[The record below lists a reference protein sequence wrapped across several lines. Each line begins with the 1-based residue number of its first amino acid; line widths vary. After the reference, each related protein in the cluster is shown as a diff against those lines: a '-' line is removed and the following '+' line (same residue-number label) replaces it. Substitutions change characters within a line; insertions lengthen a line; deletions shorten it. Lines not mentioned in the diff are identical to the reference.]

1 MNGPTTFM
9 PSTET
14 VFEKTGEN
22 TMVVNMGPQHPST
35 HGVLRVICELDGE
48 TIVKCKSQIGYLHTG
63 MEKEA
68 EYQQYHK
75 CVVMTDRMDYLNANG
90 NNLAHALA
98 VEKLLGCE
106 IPKRAQYL
114 RVILAE
120 LSRIASHCVW
130 LGTHGLDLGAMTPFF
145 YIMQQREMVLDM
157 FEMFSGVRMMPSWI
171 VPGGLRGDMPEG
183 FEPKLRKFLAEFPG
197 ELEVVEN
204 LLVGNPIWKERTYGV
219 GVMTGEEAL
228 ALGCSGPIARG
239 SGVAWDLRKSNP
251 YSSYEDF
258 DFQIPVGR
266 TGDVYDRFLVRIA
279 EMKESI
285 KIITQAIDGLPEG
298 GHRTNDRKIAP
309 PPREEL
315 DSSMESLIHHFKLY
329 TEGFHPP
336 VGEAYAAVEGSKGE
350 LGFYIISDGSNR
362 PYRWHERPSSFMNLK
377 ALEVMSIGRLIAD
390 VIAIIGSIDIVL
402 GEIDR

>member
-1 MNGPTTFM
+1 MSRETFM

-14 VFEKTGEN
+14 IFERVGEN
-22 TMVVNMGPQHPST
+22 TMIVNMGPQHPST
-35 HGVLRVICELDGE
+35 HGVLRVITELDGE
-48 TIVKCKSQIGYLHTG
+48 TIVQCKCVIGYLHTG

-98 VEKLLGCE
+98 VEKLLECE
-106 IPKRAQYL
+106 IPRRAQYL

-120 LSRIASHCVW
+120 LSRVASHLVW
-130 LGTHGLDLGAMTPFF
+130 LGTHALDLGAMTPFF
-145 YIMQQREMVLDM
+145 YSFQQRELILDL

-183 FEPKLRKFLAEFPG
+183 FEPRLRTFLKGFG
-197 ELEVVEN
+197 SELGVLEG
-204 LLVGNPIWKERTYGV
+204 LLSENPIFKERTFDV
-219 GVMTGEEAL
+219 GILSADQAL
-228 ALGCSGPIARG
+228 NLGCSGPILRA
-239 SGVAWDLRKSNP
+239 SGVAFDLRKDMP
-251 YSSYEDF
+251 YSCYDEF
-258 DFQIPVGR
+258 DFGVPVGK
-266 TGDVYDRFLVRIA
+266 TGDVYDRYLVRVM

-285 KIITQAIDGLPEG
+285 RIIEQAIDGLPEG
-298 GHRTNDRKIAP
+298 DFRTQDRKISP

-315 DSSMESLIHHFKLY
+315 DTSMESLIHHFKLY
-329 TEGFHPP
+329 TEGYRPP

-350 LGFYIISDGSNR
+350 LGFYIVSDGTNR

-377 ALEVMSIGRLIAD
+377 SLEILAIGRMLAD
-390 VIAIIGSIDIVL
+390 LVAIIGSIDIVL

>member
-1 MNGPTTFM
+1 MSTHTYI

-14 VFEKTGEN
+14 VFQRVGEN
-22 TMVVNMGPQHPST
+22 TMIVNMGPQHPST
-35 HGVLRVICELDGE
+35 HGVLRIICELDGE
-48 TIVKCKSQIGYLHTG
+48 TIVQCKCVIGYLHTG

-106 IPKRAQYL
+106 VPKRGQYL
-114 RVILAE
+114 RVIFAE

-130 LGTHGLDLGAMTPFF
+130 LGTSGLDLGAMTPFF
-145 YIMQQREMVLDM
+145 YIMQQREMILDL

-183 FEPKLRKFLAEFPG
+183 FEERLRAFLKSFRE
-197 ELEVVEN
+197 ELKVCED
-204 LLVGNPIWKERTYGV
+204 LLVENPIWKERTQGV
-219 GVMTGEEAL
+219 GILTAEQAL

-258 DFQIPVGR
+258 DFGVPIGR
-266 TGDVYDRFLVRIA
+266 TGDVYDRFLVRLA
-279 EMKESI
+279 EMKESA
-285 KIITQAIDGLPEG
+285 KIIEQAIDNLPG
-298 GHRTNDRKIAP
+298 GAWSTSDRKIAP

-315 DSSMESLIHHFKLY
+315 DNSMESLIHHFKLY

-350 LGFYIISDGSNR
+350 LGFYIVSDGSNR

-377 ALEVMSIGRLIAD
+377 TLEVLSIGRMIAD

>member
-1 MNGPTTFM
+1 MSRETFM

-14 VFEKTGEN
+14 LFERIGEN
-22 TMVVNMGPQHPST
+22 TMIVNMGPQHPST
-35 HGVLRVICELDGE
+35 HGVLRVITELDGE
-48 TIVKCKSQIGYLHTG
+48 TIVQCKCVIGYLHTG

-98 VEKLLGCE
+98 VEKLLECE
-106 IPKRAQYL
+106 IPRRAQYL

-120 LSRIASHCVW
+120 LSRVASHLVW
-130 LGTHGLDLGAMTPFF
+130 MGTHALDLGAMTPFF
-145 YIMQQREMVLDM
+145 YSFQQRELILDL

-183 FEPKLRKFLAEFPG
+183 FEPRLRAFLNGFG
-197 ELEVVEN
+197 SELEVLEG
-204 LLVGNPIWKERTYGV
+204 LLSENPIFKERTFDV
-219 GVMTGEEAL
+219 GILSADQAL
-228 ALGCSGPIARG
+228 NLGCSGPILRA
-239 SGVAWDLRKSNP
+239 SGVAFDLRKDMP
-251 YSSYEDF
+251 YSCYDEF
-258 DFQIPVGR
+258 DFGVPVGK
-266 TGDVYDRFLVRIA
+266 TGDVYDRYLVRVM

-285 KIITQAIDGLPEG
+285 RIIGQAMDGLPEG
-298 GHRTNDRKIAP
+298 DFRTKDRKISP

-315 DSSMESLIHHFKLY
+315 DTSMESLIHHFKLY
-329 TEGFHPP
+329 TEGYRPP

-350 LGFYIISDGSNR
+350 LGFYIVSDGTNK

-377 ALEVMSIGRLIAD
+377 SLEVLAVGRMLAD
-390 VIAIIGSIDIVL
+390 LVAIIGSIDIVL

>member
-1 MNGPTTFM
+1 M

-14 VFEKTGEN
+14 IFQKTGEN
-22 TMVVNMGPQHPST
+22 TMVVNLGPQHPST
-35 HGVLRVICELDGE
+35 HGVLRVICELEGE
-48 TIVKCKSQIGYLHTG
+48 TIIKCKCVIGYLHTG

-68 EYQQYHK
+68 EYQQYQK

-98 VEKLLGCE
+98 VEKLLECD

-120 LSRIASHCVW
+120 LSRIASHLVW
-130 LGTHGLDLGAMTPFF
+130 LGTHGLDLGAMTPYF
-145 YIMQQREMVLDM
+145 YVWQQRELILDM

-171 VPGGLRGDMPEG
+171 VPGGLRGDMPDG
-183 FEPKLRKFLAEFPG
+183 FEPRLRAFLKDFLP
-197 ELEVVEN
+197 ELQVVEN
-204 LLVGNPIWKERTYGV
+204 LLVENPIWKERTFDV
-219 GVMTGEEAL
+219 GILSGDQAL
-228 ALGCSGPIARG
+228 NLGCSGPIARA

-258 DFQIPVGR
+258 SFAIPVGKK
-266 TGDVYDRFLVRIA
+266 GDVYDRFLVRIA
-279 EMKESI
+279 EMKESC
-285 KIITQAIDGLPEG
+285 KIIEQAIDGLPEG
-298 GHRTNDRKIAP
+298 AFRTADRKISP

-315 DSSMESLIHHFKLY
+315 DNSMESLIHHFKLF
-329 TEGFHPP
+329 TEGFRTPI
-336 VGEAYAAVEGSKGE
+336 GEAYAAVEGSKGE
-350 LGFYIISDGSNR
+350 LGFYIISDGTNR

-377 ALEVMSIGRLIAD
+377 SLEVLAVGRMIAD
-390 VIAIIGSIDIVL
+390 VVAIIGSIDIVL

>member
-1 MNGPTTFM
+1 MSANTFM

-14 VFEKTGEN
+14 MFQRVGEN
-22 TMVVNMGPQHPST
+22 TMIVNMGPQHPST
-35 HGVLRVICELDGE
+35 HGVLRVICELEGE
-48 TIVKCKSQIGYLHTG
+48 TIVQCRCVIGYLHTG

-75 CVVMTDRMDYLNANG
+75 CTVMTDRMDYLNANG

-106 IPKRAQYL
+106 VPKRGQYL
-114 RVILAE
+114 RVVLAE

-130 LGTHGLDLGAMTPFF
+130 LGTSGLDLGAMTPFF
-145 YIMQQREMVLDM
+145 YIMQQREYILDL

-183 FEPKLRKFLAEFPG
+183 FKERVDTFLKGFAK
-197 ELEVVEN
+197 ELQVVED
-204 LLVGNPIWKERTYGV
+204 LLVENPIWMERTQGV
-219 GVMTGEEAL
+219 GVLTGAQTL
-228 ALGCSGPIARG
+228 DLGCSGPIARA
-239 SGVAWDLRKSNP
+239 SGIPWDLRKSNP

-258 DFQIPVGR
+258 DFEIPVTT

-279 EMKESI
+279 EMKESA
-285 KIITQAIDGLPEG
+285 KIIRQAMDNLPDGPYNTL
-298 GHRTNDRKIAP
+298 DRKIAP
-309 PPREEL
+309 PERHEI
-315 DSSMESLIHHFKLY
+315 DNSMESLIHHFKLY

-336 VGEAYAAVEGSKGE
+336 VGEAYAGIEGSKGE
-350 LGFYIISDGSNR
+350 LGFYVVSDGSPR

-377 ALEVMSIGRLIAD
+377 ALEVLAVGRLLAD

>member
-1 MNGPTTFM
+1 MSANTFM

-14 VFEKTGEN
+14 MFQRVGEN
-22 TMVVNMGPQHPST
+22 TMIVNMGPQHPST
-35 HGVLRVICELDGE
+35 HGVLRVICELEGE
-48 TIVKCKSQIGYLHTG
+48 TIVQCRCVIGYLHTG

-75 CVVMTDRMDYLNANG
+75 CTVMTDRMDYLNANG

-106 IPKRAQYL
+106 VPKRGQYL
-114 RVILAE
+114 RVVLAE

-130 LGTHGLDLGAMTPFF
+130 LGTSGLDLGAMTPFF
-145 YIMQQREMVLDM
+145 YIMQQREYILDL

-183 FEPKLRKFLAEFPG
+183 FKERVDTFLKGFAK
-197 ELEVVEN
+197 ELQVVED
-204 LLVGNPIWKERTYGV
+204 LLVENPIWMERTQGV
-219 GVMTGEEAL
+219 GVLTGAQTL
-228 ALGCSGPIARG
+228 DLGCSGPIARA
-239 SGVAWDLRKSNP
+239 SGIPWDLRKSNP
-251 YSSYEDF
+251 YSSYDDF
-258 DFQIPVGR
+258 DFEIPVTT

-279 EMKESI
+279 EMKESA
-285 KIITQAIDGLPEG
+285 KIIRQAMDNLPDGPYNTL
-298 GHRTNDRKIAP
+298 DRKIAP
-309 PPREEL
+309 PERHEI
-315 DSSMESLIHHFKLY
+315 DNSMESLIHHFKLY

-336 VGEAYAAVEGSKGE
+336 VGEAYAGIEGSKGE
-350 LGFYIISDGSNR
+350 LGFYVVSDGSPR

-377 ALEVMSIGRLIAD
+377 ALEVLAVGRLLAD

>member
-1 MNGPTTFM
+1 MSDQTTFM

-14 VFEKTGEN
+14 VFERAGEN

-35 HGVLRVICELDGE
+35 HGVLRVVCELDGE
-48 TIVKCKSQIGYLHTG
+48 TIVKCKCQIGYLHTG

-106 IPKRAQYL
+106 IPRRGQYL

-145 YIMQQREMVLDM
+145 YIMQQREQILDL

-171 VPGGLRGDMPEG
+171 VPGGLRGDMPDG
-183 FEPKLRKFLAEFPG
+183 FDASLRKFLDGFLP

-204 LLVGNPIWKERTYGV
+204 LLVGNPIWKARTYDV
-219 GVMTGEEAL
+219 GILSGKDAL
-228 ALGCSGPIARG
+228 ELGCSGPIARA
-239 SGVAWDLRKSNP
+239 SGVPWDLRKSNP
-251 YSSYEDF
+251 YSSYDEFDF
-258 DFQIPVGR
+258 DVPVG
-266 TGDVYDRFLVRIA
+266 TKGDAYDRFLVRIA
-279 EMKESI
+279 EMKESC
-285 KIITQAIDGLPEG
+285 KIIRQAIDGLPEG
-298 GHRTNDRKIAP
+298 AWNTSDRKIAP

-329 TEGFHPP
+329 TEGYHPP
-336 VGEAYAAVEGSKGE
+336 VGEAYAGIEGSKGE
-350 LGFYIISDGSNR
+350 LGFYVISDGTNR

-377 ALEVMSIGRLIAD
+377 SLEVLSIGRMIAD

>member
-1 MNGPTTFM
+1 MAKTFI

-14 VFEKTGEN
+14 VFEKIGEN

-35 HGVLRVICELDGE
+35 HGVLRIICELDGE
-48 TIVKCKSQIGYLHTG
+48 TIVKAKCVIGYLHTG

-130 LGTHGLDLGAMTPFF
+130 LGTHALDLGAMTPFF
-145 YIMQQREMVLDM
+145 YIMQQREMVMDL

-171 VPGGLRGDMPEG
+171 VPGGLRGDAPEG
-183 FEPKLRKFLAEFPG
+183 FSERLTSFLDSFPD
-197 ELEVVEN
+197 ELAQVEG
-204 LLVGNPIWKERTYGV
+204 LLVENPIWKERTQGIGV
-219 GVMTGEEAL
+219 LTGEEAL
-228 ALGCSGPIARG
+228 ALGCSGPIARA
-239 SGVAWDLRKSNP
+239 SGVAFDLRKSNP
-251 YSSYEDF
+251 YCSYEDF
-258 DFQIPVGR
+258 DFLIPVGEH
-266 TGDVYDRFLVRIA
+266 GDCYDRFLVRLA
-279 EMKESI
+279 EMKESV
-285 KIITQAIDGLPEG
+285 KIVRQALENLPEG
-298 GHRTNDRKIAP
+298 GYCTDDRKVVP
-309 PPREEL
+309 PPRDEI
-315 DSSMESLIHHFKLY
+315 DSSMEALIHHFKLY
-329 TEGFHPP
+329 TEGYRTP
-336 VGEAYAAVEGSKGE
+336 VGEVYVGIEGSKGE
-350 LGFYIISDGSNR
+350 LGFYIVSDGSSM

-377 ALEVMSIGRLIAD
+377 SLEVLAQGRLIAD
-390 VIAIIGSIDIVL
+390 LIAIIGSIDIVL